1 MKSIISKEILYLVA
15 GSFMLFYIV
24 NSFLKKQPDVEP
36 RKSYLQEQMD
46 SIQQAREQL
55 KITKLEF
62 WYDEMLMTAYTQK
75 DSSNLIM
82 AKEAF
87 FLAKSIFPERIEPRI
102 NLVRSF
108 SDLCYD
114 KGFFCYEARK
124 EIHYA
129 YRYVDSVDVAI
140 VAELDSLYALVKDID
155 YEENIEFIQ

>member
-1 MKSIISKEILYLVA
+1 MKSLISKEIIYVVL
-15 GSFMLFYIV
+15 GSGMLFYIISHYFNNTEV
-24 NSFLKKQPDVEP
+24 LRPQKSF
-36 RKSYLQEQMD
+36 LQEQMD

-55 KITKLEF
+55 KLTRLEF
-62 WYDEMLMTAYTQK
+62 WYDEMLATAYTQK

-124 EIHYA
+124 EINYA
-129 YRYVDSVDVAI
+129 YRYVDSLDTQML
-140 VAELDSLYALVKDID
+140 AELDSLYALVKEIN
-155 YEENIEFIQ
+155 YEENVEFIQ